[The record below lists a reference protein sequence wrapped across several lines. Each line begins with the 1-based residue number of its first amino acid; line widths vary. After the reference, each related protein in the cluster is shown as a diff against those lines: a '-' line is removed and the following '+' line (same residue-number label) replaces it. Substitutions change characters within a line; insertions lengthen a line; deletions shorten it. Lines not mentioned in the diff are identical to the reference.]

1 MVKTAWVLMAV
12 GAAAGC
18 VDARGKFDQF
28 ADRVG
33 FDDASTVDR
42 AGGSIHDISGTFLFS
57 VRAGFETTN
66 DPAYYIQFILRSEL
80 TITGD
85 TAVFNGGVTPLCVV
99 STCTNGR
106 TEFPPALMAT
116 DVPVASDG
124 TFSTTFSGTVP
135 GQANPFSGTQQ
146 AITTVAAGTIMSAD
160 FYCGDVTGSAAGLN
174 LQGSTF
180 AAIRIT
186 DTTPANLPAPI
197 AACPPTS
204 ADAGVDAPQ
213 IDAAVPD
220 AAPDAMVDAAVD
232 AAVDAETDAETDA
245 PPA

>member
-1 MVKTAWVLMAV
+1 MVKIAWLLVAV
-12 GAAAGC
+12 GTAAGC
-18 VDARGKFDQF
+18 VDARGKFDEF
-28 ADRVG
+28 GDRVG
-33 FDDASTVDR
+33 VDDGSTIDR
-42 AGGSIHDISGTFLFS
+42 TGGAIHDISGTSLFS

-99 STCTNGR
+99 STCTSGR
-106 TEFPPALMAT
+106 TEFPPALMANN
-116 DVPVASDG
+116 VPVAADG
-124 TFSTTFSGTVP
+124 TFSTTFSGVVP

-146 AITTVAAGTIMSAD
+146 AITTVAAGTIMSPD
-160 FYCGDVTGSAAGLN
+160 FYCGDVTGSAAGLD

-186 DTTPANLPAPI
+186 DTTPASLPAPV
-197 AACPPTS
+197 AACPPTNV
-204 ADAGVDAPQ
+204 DAGVDAPM

-220 AAPDAMVDAAVD
+220 AAPDAMVDATVD
-232 AAVDAETDAETDA
+232 AAPDAEP